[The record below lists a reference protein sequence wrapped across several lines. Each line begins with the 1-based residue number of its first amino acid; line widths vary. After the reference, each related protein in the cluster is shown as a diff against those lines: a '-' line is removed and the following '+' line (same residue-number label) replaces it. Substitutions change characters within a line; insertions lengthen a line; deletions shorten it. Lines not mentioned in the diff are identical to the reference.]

1 MNNLTLLETIL
12 IIYIIVV
19 NTLGVVAVIMAE
31 YVSKKVR
38 DTMFYILFGVAIPI
52 TLPMVLYLLTF
63 DKLKRRKRKQDLEKE
78 FNDFIKGGLEK
89 GKEVLK

>member
-19 NTLGVVAVIMAE
+19 NTLGVVTIIMAE
-31 YVSKKVR
+31 YTPKKAR

-63 DKLKRRKRKQDLEKE
+63 DKLKHRKRKQDLEQQFDDLVKE
-78 FNDFIKGGLEK
+78 
-89 GKEVLK
+89 KENE

>member
-19 NTLGVVAVIMAE
+19 NVLGVIMIIMP
-31 YVSKKVR
+31 KKVSNK
-38 DTMFYILFGVAIPI
+38 IVIIWFGIAIPI
-52 TLPMVLYLLTF
+52 TLPVILYELTF

-78 FNDFIKGGLEK
+78 FNDFIKGGIENEK
-89 GKEVLK
+89 INL